1 MEMLIPIFFL
11 ALLGIVLLLN
21 VVTLPANW
29 IMLCLIIAWK
39 VLYPQPGNMGSVFF
53 AMLTGLA
60 VLGEII
66 EYFAQSW
73 GSRKYGSSTGGM
85 WAGLLGAFVG
95 ALVGLPFFFGIGAL
109 VGALVG
115 AWGGCY
121 LMERCKGRSGAESRR
136 AAMGALVGRFLGIV
150 IKCGIGVLMFGLTW
164 HAVFTIP
171 VSENVPVTSF

>member
-1 MEMLIPIFFL
+1 METLIPIVFL
-11 ALLGIVLLLN
+11 MFLSIITLLN

-29 IMLCLIIAWK
+29 IMLCLIVGWK
-39 VLYPQPGNMGSVFF
+39 ALYPQPGNMGSLFF
-53 AMLTGLA
+53 ILLTGLA

-66 EYFAQSW
+66 EYIAQSW
-73 GSRKYGSSTGGM
+73 GSRKYGSSAGGM

-109 VGALVG
+109 FGALVG

-121 LMERCKGRSGAESRR
+121 LIERCKGRSGVASRR

-150 IKCGIGVLMFGLTW
+150 IKCGIGVLMLGLTW
-164 HAVFTIP
+164 HAIFSIP